1 MAIRKLNQLGLY
13 SAITIPQMNGEAHT
27 LLITHVVKE
36 QIGTAD
42 ILELAA
48 IPADM
53 KLLDAVIDTE
63 GAGTTN
69 LTVGIMSGKPNDP
82 DPARTSGSELFNA
95 VAAGTETKASI
106 KALAAIA
113 RNPGNRSIGHNTSA
127 AIPVGA
133 KIHLRLTYGAQPTHN
148 AT

>member
-1 MAIRKLNQLGLY
+1 MAIRKLNMLGLY
-13 SAITIPQMNGEAHT
+13 SAMTTPQINGESHT
-27 LLITHVVKE
+27 LLITHVA
-36 QIGTAD
+36 QQAIAIAD

-53 KLLDAVIDTE
+53 KLLDAVINTE

-69 LTVGIMSGKPNDP
+69 LTLGIMSGNPNDS
-82 DPARTSGSELFNA
+82 DPARTSGSEVFNA
-95 VAAGTETKASI
+95 VPAGTEARASLLP
-106 KALAAIA
+106 LANIA
-113 RNPGNRSIGHNTSA
+113 RSPGNRSLGLRTSA
-127 AIPVGA
+127 VIPIGA